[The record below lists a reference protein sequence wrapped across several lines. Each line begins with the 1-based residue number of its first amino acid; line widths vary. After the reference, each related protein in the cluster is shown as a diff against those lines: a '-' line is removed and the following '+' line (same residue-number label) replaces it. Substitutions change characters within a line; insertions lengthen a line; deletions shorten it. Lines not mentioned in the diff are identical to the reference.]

1 MNTMIQSFAA
11 TQDAPANPAWPARA
25 RAGQWSFWL
34 WAWAT
39 VAASA
44 AHPPDLSVPLSAGET
59 RLADIGL
66 YQVVWQSYGQEPV
79 AMPISWSGHFD
90 ERTGISYQSWGKVL
104 GRESILMHSPWRVA
118 PGKEWVDYQ
127 LALPRAR
134 PITLAFGIAMGP
146 DVAVPGRSDGVTF
159 SCHLLANG
167 QPHELM
173 RKHHDQGAWLDYSFD
188 LSAYAGQTVTV
199 RLQVEPGPKNNAS
212 FDYSFFGDAREQV
225 GTGKEN
231 TGDVVKRLIG
241 ARAGHATAKASRV
254 ALSNTPKNGVTPSN
268 LLPAANSLTQAGSS
282 WRFVYEGLDSRLVY
296 TYEPQTGTL
305 DDFTAQ
311 VDDGRVF
318 QPAWGGGATAEI
330 KQGGKTEE
338 LPLRDGRAV
347 KLAKEGEA
355 LQVLW
360 EYDCKGRPIRLAW
373 TFQMVGKALVVSA
386 RCDEPVVTRFSLGA
400 VGQAPLRQTV
410 RVPYLPGQVH
420 YLPVQNVFICR
431 YLDWTVSHS
440 SQCPQGVATYS
451 VKTDGTRNP
460 LVETGYLAVS
470 PEVDEVLPNIPHP
483 PSPFVATLGPRVM
496 LDIWGHHQGRY
507 AGDAA
512 KLRELKDNGVD
523 HVVIIQHD
531 WQRYGYDV
539 KLPDHLPA
547 NPRYGGDEGM
557 KIFGEAARDCGYIWS
572 LHENYI
578 DLYPDAPSYDPA
590 ARVLQ
595 ADGTPSLAWYNPG
608 TKVQS
613 FGLKCNRALGY
624 AKQNSPEAHRRFGT
638 SAGYLDVHSSVVP
651 WHQLD
656 REVTQPMAAMELL
669 KVQRDAELFQFERE
683 AHGGP
688 IFGEGAN
695 HFYWAGRCDGV
706 EAQVEGGEDHAAF
719 LDFDLLKIHPQM
731 VNHGMGYL
739 ERWFRRG
746 YNAEYGR
753 DAGSIEQLDKYRAME
768 LAYGHAGFLGDKLV
782 HTVQTVV
789 REHHLMHAVQR
800 LYGTA
805 KPTGIL
811 YEVEGQWVS
820 GSLALVAG
828 ETTRQRIRYD
838 SGLTLWVNW
847 RAEPW
852 RVGESAPES
861 REAGADFP
869 AKSGLRVLPQWGF
882 LAIGPGT
889 EVWTALR
896 DGKVADYAVC
906 PEYVFADART
916 WFDLPY
922 RHAKKNIEP
931 RLRSAEYLG
940 RNRLRVTYEWII
952 NDTLGANN
960 RVCFVHG
967 LNPAETGGQN
977 IVFQG
982 DHGLAKPT
990 SLWRP
995 GEVIVDGPHELQ
1007 ISDRFDSYDLVMGLY
1022 QGERVSLEGADQ
1034 GSGRILV
1041 ARLKVGKHAGQI
1053 TNIIAEKFTGTTA
1066 VPDKTVEAD
1075 FKAHTNPSG
1084 TWIDFGALATDGAV
1098 KINREADR
1106 LVLFPYPREKSF
1118 RVSFDLKALAPQ
1130 AEPAR
1135 VQVHAL
1141 AAGTQEDLG
1150 PVEAR
1155 LEGTRV
1161 MLNLGRPGVGRYA
1174 VTWGR

>member
-1 MNTMIQSFAA
+1 M
-11 TQDAPANPAWPARA
+11 
-25 RAGQWSFWL
+25 
-34 WAWAT
+34 
-39 VAASA
+39 AASA
-44 AHPPDLSVPLSAGET
+44 ATPPDLSVPLPAGET
-59 RLADIGL
+59 RLMDIGV
-66 YQVVWQSYGQEPV
+66 YQVFWQSYGKEPV
-79 AMPISWSGHFD
+79 PMPVSWSGHFD
-90 ERTGISYQSWGKVL
+90 DRTGISYQSWGKVL
-104 GRESILMHSPWRVA
+104 GRESFLMHSPWRVP

-127 LALPRAR
+127 LVLPRAT
-134 PITLAFGIAMGP
+134 PITLAFGVAMGP

-159 SCHLLANG
+159 SCYLLADG
-167 QPHELM
+167 QTRELM

-188 LSAYAGQTVTV
+188 LSQHAGQTVTV

-212 FDYSFFGDAREQV
+212 FDYSFFGNARVQV
-225 GTGKEN
+225 GAGGKES
-231 TGDVVKRLIG
+231 TRELVKRLT
-241 ARAGHATAKASRV
+241 RAPAGQATANVSRV

-268 LLPAANSLTQAGSS
+268 LLPAENSLTQAGSA
-282 WRFVYEGLDSRLVY
+282 WRFAYQGRDARAVY
-296 TYEPQTGTL
+296 TYEPKTGTL
-305 DDFTAQ
+305 DDFTVQ
-311 VDDGRVF
+311 VDDSRVF
-318 QPAWGGGATAEI
+318 QPALGGGATAEI
-330 KQGGKTEE
+330 KQAGKTEQI
-338 LPLRDGRAV
+338 PLRAGRAV
-347 KLAKEGEA
+347 KISKENDA
-355 LQVLW
+355 LNVLW
-360 EYDCKGRPIRLAW
+360 EYDLNDQRIRLAW
-373 TFQMVGKALVVSA
+373 TFRMLGKALVVSA
-386 RCDEPVVTRFSLGA
+386 RCEEPLVSHFTLGE
-400 VGQAPLRQTV
+400 VGLAPLRQTV
-410 RVPYLPGQVH
+410 RVPYLPGQIH

-451 VKTDGTRNP
+451 PKTDGTRNP
-460 LVETGYLAVS
+460 LVETGYIAVS
-470 PEVDEVLPNIPHP
+470 PEVGEVLPNIPHP

-496 LDIWGHHQGRY
+496 LDIWGHHQGTY
-507 AGDAA
+507 AGDAT

-523 HVVIIQHD
+523 HIVIIQHD

-547 NPRYGGDEGM
+547 NPQYGGDEGM
-557 KIFGEAARDCGYIWS
+557 KLFGQAARDCGYIWS

-624 AKQNSPEAHRRFGT
+624 ATQNSPEAHRRFGT
-638 SAGYLDVHSSVVP
+638 TAAYLDVHTCVPP

-656 REVTQPMAAMELL
+656 RDATQPMSAMELL
-669 KVQRDAELFQFERE
+669 KVQRDAELFQFERDTH
-683 AHGGP
+683 AGP
-688 IFGEGAN
+688 LFGEGAN

-746 YNAEYGR
+746 YSAEYGR
-753 DAGSIEQLDKYRAME
+753 DAGSVEQLDKYRAME
-768 LAYGHAGFLGDKLV
+768 LAYGHAGFLGNMFV

-789 REHHLMHAVQR
+789 REHHLMHPVQQ

-805 KPTGIL
+805 KPTEIL
-811 YEVEGQWVS
+811 YEVEGQLVQAS
-820 GSLALVAG
+820 VALVAG

-852 RVGESAPES
+852 RV
-861 REAGADFP
+861 EASGAARQP
-869 AKSGLRVLPQWGF
+869 NNGARILPQWGF
-882 LAIGPGT
+882 LALGPGT
-889 EVWTALR
+889 DVSTSLR
-896 DGKVADYAVC
+896 DGKLADYAEC

-922 RHAKKNIEP
+922 RHAKKDIEP

-940 RNRLRVTYEWII
+940 RNRLRVTYEWVV
-952 NDTLGANN
+952 NDTLGTDNH
-960 RVCFVHG
+960 VCFVHG
-967 LNPAETGGQN
+967 LNPGDPGSQN

-990 SLWRP
+990 SQWRP

-1022 QGERVSLEGADQ
+1022 KGARVSLQGPDQ
-1034 GSGRILV
+1034 GGGRILV
-1041 ARLKVGKHAGQI
+1041 ARLKVGKQAGQI
-1053 TNIIAEKFTGTTA
+1053 TNIIAQKVTGTTRP
-1066 VPDKTVEAD
+1066 PDAIAEAD

-1084 TWIDFGALATDGAV
+1084 TWIDFGTLATDGAV

-1106 LVLFPYPREKSF
+1106 LVLFPYPREKAL
-1118 RVSFDLKALAPQ
+1118 RVSLDLKALAPK
-1130 AEPAR
+1130 ADPAR

-1141 AAGTQEDLG
+1141 AAATQQDLG
-1150 PVEAR
+1150 PVETK
-1155 LEGTRV
+1155 LEGGHLL
-1161 MLNLGRPGVGRYA
+1161 LNLGKPGAGRYA